1 MYFSLRLH
9 MLPRLPVLPELPGQR
24 MRVTQVVRRPPSE
37 PTNGRPCSLLHHLG
51 LVSLVPLVPLV
62 PDVGPGGG
70 VGVSAFSPPPPL
82 ASLSALSLPSRSEH
96 VKVIADTTVRERPPP
111 IYPMAL
117 ATVAAIADGDTPC
130 VATRL
135 DNSSVHG
142 PRLRPP
148 LPAWR
153 PRRRQATPPQYGWV
167 HSRSRCSLMDIA
179 LFSRTSHTV
188 ARSSDAPSSRNRRT
202 LFVSGSISANAS
214 SHLTILIMLRAC
226 LRSSMPTRCVI
237 APGVSP
243 VCLARKSC

>member
-1 MYFSLRLH
+1 
-9 MLPRLPVLPELPGQR
+9 

-96 VKVIADTTVRERPPP
+96 VKVIADTTVRERTPP

-142 PRLRPP
+142 PRLPPP

-179 LFSRTSHTV
+179 CSSPAPHRRPVERRAVFQKQAHCVRLRLHIRQRVHASNHLDHA
-188 ARSSDAPSSRNRRT
+188 ARVFAVLDAYQVRPCPRRDPRVSS
-202 LFVSGSISANAS
+202 
-214 SHLTILIMLRAC
+214 
-226 LRSSMPTRCVI
+226 
-237 APGVSP
+237 
-243 VCLARKSC
+243 